1 MDMARPTLRTIAK
14 LTGFSVTTVSRAL
27 KDGPELSRETK
38 HRVQEVAD
46 RIGYHPNRA
55 GVRLRTG
62 RTFVV
67 CLILDQADDMN
78 DFARSLLLGMTA
90 ALVGTRYHLLVLP
103 QNVGQ
108 NPIDPVRYVLDS
120 GAADGL
126 MMAHTEPQDE
136 RVKLLL
142 ERDFPFVTLGRTEL
156 STPHPYY
163 DVDNADF
170 TYRATRH
177 LIDRGRR
184 RIILLRPPA
193 RYTYSGHQLAGYR
206 RALYEAGLQPIPAE
220 DVHLY
225 SPPRIIRQFARER
238 ALGLEP
244 PDGYVCG
251 SEAKALAILSGLRD
265 AGAKV
270 ASDVDVLPKE
280 TTGLFDYIYP
290 PMSGLFED
298 FTHAG
303 NLLIQLLL
311 RRIEGDRPIADL
323 QVLNSV
329 VLKMRETEASA

>member
-1 MDMARPTLRTIAK
+1 MTRPTLRSMAK

-38 HRVQEVAD
+38 DLVRGVAERV
-46 RIGYHPNRA
+46 GYHPNRA

-62 RTFVV
+62 RTYVV
-67 CLILDQADDMN
+67 CLILDQTDDMN

-108 NPIDPVRYVLDS
+108 DPIEPVRHVLDS
-120 GAADGL
+120 GAADGVV
-126 MMAHTEPQDE
+126 MAHTEPQDE

-170 TYRATRH
+170 TFRATKY

-184 RIILLRPPA
+184 RIALLRPPP

-206 RALYEAGLQPIPAE
+206 RALYEAGLQPMTLAPI
-220 DVHLY
+220 HLY
-225 SPPRIIRQFARER
+225 SPPAMIREMAREL
-238 ALGLEP
+238 AGQADA

-251 SEAKALAILSGLRD
+251 SEGKALAILSGLRD
-265 AGAKV
+265 AGV
-270 ASDVDVLPKE
+270 AIGRDVDVIPKE
-280 TTGLFDYIYP
+280 TTGLFDYIFP
-290 PMSGLFED
+290 SMSGLHED

-303 NLLIQLLL
+303 TMLARLLL
-311 RRIEGDRPIADL
+311 RRIEGEREAEEL
-323 QVLNSV
+323 QVLNTA
-329 VLKMRETEASA
+329 LMRLREAEARA